1 MTAPQEPAP
10 RTARAE
16 PVVRAG
22 LVVHTGRASAIDAAQ
37 HAARLLTERGVELV
51 VLREDDQLDLEV
63 PVTRVDR
70 SAFVDDTDV
79 VLSFGGD
86 GTFLRAAHRC
96 RDAGVPVLGVNLG
109 RIGFLAEIEVPMLKP
124 AIERLVAGDY
134 SVEDRSTIA
143 ATVTSP
149 SGDVLGRA
157 WALNDVSIEK
167 TARQR
172 LLLMDLW
179 VAGEHFA
186 HVPADALVLAT
197 PTGSTAY
204 ALSAGGPILSPVVDA
219 MLVTPVA
226 PHSLFDRT
234 IVTAPEEVVH
244 VTVLPD
250 QAPAVLSVD
259 GRDPIAVPAG
269 GQVEATTSDR
279 PVRVLRVDPPH
290 FYDLVRRKFH
300 LQ

>member
-1 MTAPQEPAP
+1 MSEHV
-10 RTARAE
+10 R

-22 LVVHTGRASAIDAAQ
+22 LVVHGGRAAAVDAAR
-37 HAARLLTERGVELV
+37 HGARLLHERGVELV
-51 VLREDDQLDLEV
+51 ALRGDDDLDLGT
-63 PVTRVDR
+63 PITRTDR
-70 SAFVDDTDV
+70 SAFVADTDV

-109 RIGFLAEIEVPMLKP
+109 RIGFLAEIEVPLLEP
-124 AIERLVAGDY
+124 AVERLVSGDY
-134 SVEDRSTIA
+134 QVEDRATIA
-143 ATVTSP
+143 ATVMSP
-149 SGDVLGRA
+149 SGEVVGRT

-172 LLLMDLW
+172 MLLMDLW

-186 HVPADALVLAT
+186 TIPADALVLAT

-204 ALSAGGPILSPVVDA
+204 ALSAGGPILSPRVAA

-234 IVTAPEEVVH
+234 IVTAPDEVVH
-244 VTVLPD
+244 VTVQPD

-259 GRDPIAVPAG
+259 GRDPLAVPAG
-269 GQVEATTSDR
+269 GQIEATTSEQ
-279 PVRVLRVDPPH
+279 PVRILRVDPPH

>member
-1 MTAPQEPAP
+1 MT
-10 RTARAE
+10 

-22 LVVHTGRASAIDAAQ
+22 MVVHTGRPSAVDAAG
-37 HAARLLTERGVELV
+37 HAARLLTERGVEV
-51 VLREDDQLDLEV
+51 VALRGDEPLDID
-63 PVTRVDR
+63 VTQVDAQ
-70 SAFVDDTDV
+70 AFVDDTDV
-79 VLSFGGD
+79 VFSFGGD

-109 RIGFLAEIEVPMLKP
+109 RIGFLAEIEVPLLEP
-124 AIERLVAGDY
+124 AIERLVSGDY
-134 SVEDRSTIA
+134 LVEDRATIE
-143 ATVTSP
+143 ATVTGP
-149 SGDVLGRA
+149 GGDVLGRA

-179 VAGEHFA
+179 VAGEQFA
-186 HVPADALVLAT
+186 TIPADALVLAT
-197 PTGSTAY
+197 ATGSTAY
-204 ALSAGGPILSPVVDA
+204 ALSAGGPILSPRVAA

-234 IVTAPEEVVH
+234 IVCAPDEIVH
-244 VTVLPD
+244 VTVQPD

-259 GRDPIAVPAG
+259 GRDPLAVPAG
-269 GQVEATTSDR
+269 GQVEATASDT

-290 FYDLVRRKFH
+290 FYELVRRKFH

>member
-1 MTAPQEPAP
+1 MSE
-10 RTARAE
+10 RVE

-22 LVVHTGRASAIDAAQ
+22 LVVHTGRDHAVDAAR
-37 HAARLLTERGVELV
+37 HAARLLTGHGVELV
-51 VLREDDQLDLEV
+51 ALREDDDLDV
-63 PVTRVDR
+63 GTDVTRVDR

-109 RIGFLAEIEVPMLKP
+109 RIGFLAEIEVPLLEP

-134 SVEDRSTIA
+134 RVEDRDTIE

-186 HVPADALVLAT
+186 TIPADALVLAT

-204 ALSAGGPILSPVVDA
+204 ALSAGGPILSPRVAA

-234 IVTAPEEVVH
+234 IVTAPDEVVH

-259 GRDPIAVPAG
+259 GRDPLAVPAG
-269 GQVEATTSDR
+269 GQVEATTSAV

>member
-1 MTAPQEPAP
+1 MTSD
-10 RTARAE
+10 RAA

-22 LVVHTGRASAIDAAQ
+22 FVVHTGRGAAIEAAQ
-37 HAARLLTERGVELV
+37 HAARLLTDRGVELV
-51 VLREDDQLDLEV
+51 ALREDDDLELAR

-70 SAFVDDTDV
+70 AAFVDDTDV

-109 RIGFLAEIEVPMLKP
+109 RVGFLAEIEVPLLEP
-124 AIERLVAGDY
+124 AVERLVAGDY
-134 SVEDRSTIA
+134 AVEDRATIE

-172 LLLMDLW
+172 LLLLDLW

-197 PTGSTAY
+197 ATGSTAY
-204 ALSAGGPILSPVVDA
+204 ALSAGGPILSPHVRA

-234 IVTAPEEVVH
+234 IVTAPDEVVH

-259 GRDPIAVPAG
+259 GRDPVAVPAG
-269 GQVEATTSDR
+269 GQVEATSSDR
-279 PVRVLRVDPPH
+279 PVRVLRIDPPH

>member
-1 MTAPQEPAP
+1 MSGGVP
-10 RTARAE
+10 

-22 LVVHTGRASAIDAAQ
+22 LVVHTGRDRAVDAARG
-37 HAARLLTERGVELV
+37 AARLLAGHGVELV
-51 VLREDDQLDLEV
+51 ALREDDGLELGTE
-63 PVTRVDR
+63 VTRVDR
-70 SAFVDDTDV
+70 TGFVDDTDV

-109 RIGFLAEIEVPMLKP
+109 RIGFLAEIEVPLLEP

-134 SVEDRSTIA
+134 RVEDRDTIE
-143 ATVTSP
+143 ATVTGP
-149 SGDVLGRA
+149 SGDLLGRT
-157 WALNDVSIEK
+157 WALNDVSVEK

-186 HVPADALVLAT
+186 TVPADALVLAT
-197 PTGSTAY
+197 ATGSTAY
-204 ALSAGGPILSPVVDA
+204 ALSAGGPILSPHVAA

-234 IVTAPEEVVH
+234 IVTAPDEVVH

-259 GRDPIAVPAG
+259 GREPLAVPAG
-269 GQVEATTSDR
+269 GQVEATPSDV

>member
-1 MTAPQEPAP
+1 MSGGVP
-10 RTARAE
+10 

-22 LVVHTGRASAIDAAQ
+22 LVVHTGRDRAVDAAR

-51 VLREDDQLDLEV
+51 ALREDDGLELGTE
-63 PVTRVDR
+63 VTRVDR

-109 RIGFLAEIEVPMLKP
+109 RIGFLAEIEVPMLEP

-134 SVEDRSTIA
+134 RVEDRDTIE
-143 ATVTSP
+143 ATVTGP

-186 HVPADALVLAT
+186 TVPADALVLAT
-197 PTGSTAY
+197 ATGSTAY
-204 ALSAGGPILSPVVDA
+204 ALSAGGPILSPHVAA

-234 IVTAPEEVVH
+234 IVTAPDEVVH
-244 VTVLPD
+244 VTILPD

-259 GRDPIAVPAG
+259 GRDPLAVPAG
-269 GQVEATTSDR
+269 GQVEATSSDV

>member
-1 MTAPQEPAP
+1 MSGGVP
-10 RTARAE
+10 

-22 LVVHTGRASAIDAAQ
+22 LVVHTGRDRAVDAAR
-37 HAARLLTERGVELV
+37 HAARLLAERGVELV
-51 VLREDDQLDLEV
+51 ALREDDGLELGTE
-63 PVTRVDR
+63 VTRVDR

-109 RIGFLAEIEVPMLKP
+109 RIGFLAEIEVPLLEP

-134 SVEDRSTIA
+134 RVEDRDTIE
-143 ATVTSP
+143 ATVTGP

-186 HVPADALVLAT
+186 TVPADALVLAT
-197 PTGSTAY
+197 ATGSTAY
-204 ALSAGGPILSPVVDA
+204 ALSAGGPILSPHVAA

-234 IVTAPEEVVH
+234 IVTAPDEVVH

-259 GRDPIAVPAG
+259 GRDPLAVPAG
-269 GQVEATTSDR
+269 GQVEATSSDV

>member
-1 MTAPQEPAP
+1 MTDRP
-10 RTARAE
+10 E

-22 LVVHTGRASAIDAAQ
+22 FVVHTGRSAAIDAAR
-37 HAARLLTERGVELV
+37 HAARLLTDRGVELV
-51 VLREDDQLDLEV
+51 ALREDEELELDR

-70 SAFVDDTDV
+70 AAFVDDTDV

-109 RIGFLAEIEVPMLKP
+109 RVGFLAEIEVPMLEP
-124 AIERLVAGDY
+124 AVERLVAGDY
-134 SVEDRSTIA
+134 TVEDRATIE

-197 PTGSTAY
+197 ATGSTAY
-204 ALSAGGPILSPVVDA
+204 ALSAGGPILSPHVRA

-269 GQVEATTSDR
+269 GQVEATSSDVA
-279 PVRVLRVDPPH
+279 VRVLRVDPPH

>member
-1 MTAPQEPAP
+1 MTGE
-10 RTARAE
+10 RAT

-22 LVVHTGRASAIDAAQ
+22 LVVHTGRPAAIDAAR
-37 HAARLLTERGVELV
+37 HAGRLLRERGVELV
-51 VLREDDQLDLEV
+51 VLREDGDLELDQ

-70 SAFVDDTDV
+70 EAFVDDTDV

-109 RIGFLAEIEVPMLKP
+109 RVGFLAEIEVPLLEP
-124 AIERLVAGDY
+124 AVERLVNGSY
-134 SVEDRSTIA
+134 RVEDRATIE
-143 ATVTSP
+143 ATVTGP
-149 SGDVLGRA
+149 AGDVVGRA

-172 LLLMDLW
+172 LLLLDLW

-204 ALSAGGPILSPVVDA
+204 SLSAGGPILSPQVAAIV
-219 MLVTPVA
+219 VTPVA

-234 IVTAPEEVVH
+234 IVTAPDEVVH

-269 GQVEATTSDR
+269 GQVEATSSDR
-279 PVRVLRVDPPH
+279 PVRVLRIDPPH

>member
-1 MTAPQEPAP
+1 MSGGVP
-10 RTARAE
+10 

-22 LVVHTGRASAIDAAQ
+22 LVVHTGRDRAVDAAR
-37 HAARLLTERGVELV
+37 HGARLLAERGVELV
-51 VLREDDQLDLEV
+51 ALREDDGLELGTE
-63 PVTRVDR
+63 VTRVDR

-109 RIGFLAEIEVPMLKP
+109 RIGFLAEIEVPLLEP

-134 SVEDRSTIA
+134 RVEDRDTIE
-143 ATVTSP
+143 ATVTGP

-186 HVPADALVLAT
+186 TVPADALVLAT
-197 PTGSTAY
+197 ATGSTAY
-204 ALSAGGPILSPVVDA
+204 ALSAGGPILSPHVAA

-234 IVTAPEEVVH
+234 IVTAPDEVVH

-259 GRDPIAVPAG
+259 GRDPLAVPAG
-269 GQVEATTSDR
+269 GQVEATSSDV

>member
-1 MTAPQEPAP
+1 MSD
-10 RTARAE
+10 RAA

-22 LVVHTGRASAIDAAQ
+22 LVVHTGRPAAVDAAR
-37 HAARLLTERGVELV
+37 HAVRLLADRGVELV
-51 VLREDDQLDLEV
+51 VHRDDDEVDLGST
-63 PVTRVDR
+63 VTRVDR
-70 SAFVDDTDV
+70 AAFVEDTDV

-86 GTFLRAAHRC
+86 GTFLRTAHRC

-109 RIGFLAEIEVPMLKP
+109 RIGFLAEVEVPLLEP
-124 AIERLVAGDY
+124 AVERLVTGDY
-134 SVEDRSTIA
+134 AVEDRATIEA
-143 ATVTSP
+143 VVTSP
-149 SGDVLGRA
+149 TGDVLGRA

-186 HVPADALVLAT
+186 TIPADALVLAT

-204 ALSAGGPILSPVVDA
+204 ALSAGGPILSPRVAA

-234 IVTAPEEVVH
+234 IVCSPDEVVH
-244 VTVLPD
+244 VTVQAD

-269 GQVEATTSDR
+269 SQVEATTSDV

>member
-1 MTAPQEPAP
+1 MSGGVP
-10 RTARAE
+10 

-22 LVVHTGRASAIDAAQ
+22 LVVHTGRDRAVDAAR
-37 HAARLLTERGVELV
+37 HAARLLAEHGVELV
-51 VLREDDQLDLEV
+51 ALREDDGLELGTE
-63 PVTRVDR
+63 VTRVDR

-109 RIGFLAEIEVPMLKP
+109 RIGFLAEIEVPLLEP

-134 SVEDRSTIA
+134 RVEDRDTIE
-143 ATVTSP
+143 ATVTGP
-149 SGDVLGRA
+149 AGDVLGRA

-186 HVPADALVLAT
+186 TVPADALVLAT
-197 PTGSTAY
+197 ATGSTAY
-204 ALSAGGPILSPVVDA
+204 ALSAGGPILSPHVAA

-234 IVTAPEEVVH
+234 IVTAPDEVVH

-259 GRDPIAVPAG
+259 GRDPLAVPAG
-269 GQVEATTSDR
+269 GQVEATSSGV

>member
-1 MTAPQEPAP
+1 MTAADGAVSG
-10 RTARAE
+10 TARAE

-22 LVVHTGRASAIDAAQ
+22 LVVHTGRRSAIDAAQ
-37 HAARLLTERGVELV
+37 RAAGLLADRGVEVV
-51 VLREDDQLDLEV
+51 VLGEDEELDLEG
-63 PVTRVDR
+63 PVTTVDR
-70 SAFVDDTDV
+70 GAFVDDTDV

-96 RDAGVPVLGVNLG
+96 RDAAVPVLGVNLG
-109 RIGFLAEIEVPMLKP
+109 RIGFLAEIEVPLLEP
-124 AIERLVAGDY
+124 AVDRLVAGEY
-134 SVEDRSTIA
+134 HVEDRATIE
-143 ATVTSP
+143 ATVAS
-149 SGDVLGRA
+149 SDGDVLGRA

-197 PTGSTAY
+197 ATGSTAY
-204 ALSAGGPILSPVVDA
+204 ALSAGGPILSPRVNA

-234 IVTAPEEVVH
+234 IVTAPEEVVG
-244 VTVLPD
+244 VTVLHD

-269 GQVEATTSDR
+269 GQVEATSSDL

>member
-1 MTAPQEPAP
+1 MTLGQD
-10 RTARAE
+10 RQE

-22 LVVHTGRASAIDAAQ
+22 FVVHTGRNAAIDAAQ
-37 HAARLLTERGVELV
+37 HAARLLTDRGVELV
-51 VLREDDQLDLEV
+51 ALREDDDLDLDR
-63 PVTRVDR
+63 PLTRVDR
-70 SAFVDDTDV
+70 SAFVEDTDV

-109 RIGFLAEIEVPMLKP
+109 RVGFLAEIEVPLLEP
-124 AIERLVAGDY
+124 AVERLVTGEY
-134 SVEDRSTIA
+134 TVEDRATIE

-149 SGDVLGRA
+149 TGNVLGRA

-197 PTGSTAY
+197 ATGSTAY
-204 ALSAGGPILSPVVDA
+204 ALSAGGPILSPHVAA

-234 IVTAPEEVVH
+234 IVTAPDEVVH
-244 VTVLPD
+244 VTVVPD

-269 GQVEATTSDR
+269 GQVEATSSDQ
-279 PVRVLRVDPPH
+279 PVRVLRIDPPH

>member
-1 MTAPQEPAP
+1 MSGGVP
-10 RTARAE
+10 

-22 LVVHTGRASAIDAAQ
+22 LVVHTGRDRAVDAAR
-37 HAARLLTERGVELV
+37 HAARLLADHGVELV
-51 VLREDDQLDLEV
+51 ALREDDGLELGTE
-63 PVTRVDR
+63 VTRVDR

-96 RDAGVPVLGVNLG
+96 RDTGVPVLGVNLG
-109 RIGFLAEIEVPMLKP
+109 RIGFLAEIEVPLLEP

-134 SVEDRSTIA
+134 RVEDRDTIE
-143 ATVTSP
+143 ATVTGP

-186 HVPADALVLAT
+186 TVPADALVLAT
-197 PTGSTAY
+197 ATGSTAY
-204 ALSAGGPILSPVVDA
+204 ALSAGGPILSPHVAA

-234 IVTAPEEVVH
+234 IVTAPDEVVH
-244 VTVLPD
+244 VTILPD

-259 GRDPIAVPAG
+259 GRDPLAVPAG
-269 GQVEATTSDR
+269 GQVEATSSDV

>member
-1 MTAPQEPAP
+1 MAGTGGGP
-10 RTARAE
+10 RAE
-16 PVVRAG
+16 PVVRVG
-22 LVVHTGRASAIDAAQ
+22 FVVHTGRSAAIDAAR
-37 HAARLLTERGVELV
+37 HGARLLAERGVELV
-51 VLREDDQLDLEV
+51 ALREDDELALDAPL
-63 PVTRVDR
+63 TRVDR
-70 SAFVDDTDV
+70 SAFVEDTDV

-109 RIGFLAEIEVPMLKP
+109 RVGFLAEIEVPMLEP
-124 AIERLVAGDY
+124 AVERLVAGEY
-134 SVEDRSTIA
+134 HVEDRATIE
-143 ATVTSP
+143 ATVTGP

-197 PTGSTAY
+197 ATGSTAY
-204 ALSAGGPILSPVVDA
+204 ALSAGGPILSPQVAA

-234 IVTAPEEVVH
+234 IVTSPEEVVH

-259 GRDPIAVPAG
+259 GRDPLAVPAG
-269 GQVEATTSDR
+269 GQVEATSSDH

>member
-1 MTAPQEPAP
+1 MTGAPN
-10 RTARAE
+10 RAT

-22 LVVHTGRASAIDAAQ
+22 FVVHAGRESAIDAAR
-37 HAARLLTERGVELV
+37 HAARLLTDRGVELV
-51 VLREDDQLDLEV
+51 ALRQDDDLDLDR
-63 PVTRVDR
+63 PLTRVDR
-70 SAFVDDTDV
+70 ASFVDDTDV

-109 RIGFLAEIEVPMLKP
+109 RIGFLAEIEVPMLEP
-124 AIERLVAGDY
+124 AVERLVAGSY
-134 SVEDRSTIA
+134 QVEDRATVA
-143 ATVTSP
+143 ATVTGP
-149 SGDVLGRA
+149 GGDVVGRA

-186 HVPADALVLAT
+186 RVPADALVLAT

-204 ALSAGGPILSPVVDA
+204 ALSAGGPILSPRVAA

-234 IVTAPEEVVH
+234 IVTAPDEVVH
-244 VTVLPD
+244 VMVVPD

-269 GQVEATTSDR
+269 GQVEATTSGQ

>member
-1 MTAPQEPAP
+1 MTDRP
-10 RTARAE
+10 E

-22 LVVHTGRASAIDAAQ
+22 FVVHTGRSAAIDAAQ
-37 HAARLLTERGVELV
+37 HAARLLTDRGVELV
-51 VLREDDQLDLEV
+51 ALREDEELELDR

-70 SAFVDDTDV
+70 AAFVDDTDV

-109 RIGFLAEIEVPMLKP
+109 RVGFLAEIEVPMLEP
-124 AIERLVAGDY
+124 AVERLVAGDY
-134 SVEDRSTIA
+134 TVEDRATIE

-197 PTGSTAY
+197 ATGSTAY
-204 ALSAGGPILSPVVDA
+204 ALSAGGPILSPHVRA

-269 GQVEATTSDR
+269 GQVEATSSDVA
-279 PVRVLRVDPPH
+279 VRVLRVDPPH